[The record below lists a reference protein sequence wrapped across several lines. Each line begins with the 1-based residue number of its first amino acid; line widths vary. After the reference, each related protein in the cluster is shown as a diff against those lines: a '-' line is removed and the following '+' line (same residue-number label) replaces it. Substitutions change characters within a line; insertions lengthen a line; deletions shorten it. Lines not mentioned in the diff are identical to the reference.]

1 MAKVHP
7 NSTASSSEARRKK
20 AEAPPSSSPESG
32 GEAAVLTVWRKSLLF
47 NCSGFTVF
55 DDKGNLFFRV
65 DNYSSGKRA
74 EVVLMDAAGR
84 PLLSIRRKRLSL
96 SEQWLVY
103 EGEDSTAPLFSV
115 KKPFGFLQPRALARV
130 APIGGRFC
138 GYEVEGSFSRRS
150 CAVYDGRRRRV
161 AEITRK
167 ESAGGVGFGGDV
179 FRLVVLPGLDSA
191 VAMAI
196 VILLDQMFPS

>member
-1 MAKVHP
+1 M
-7 NSTASSSEARRKK
+7 
-20 AEAPPSSSPESG
+20 
-32 GEAAVLTVWRKSLLF
+32 
-47 NCSGFTVF
+47 
-55 DDKGNLFFRV
+55 
-65 DNYSSGKRA
+65 
-74 EVVLMDAAGR
+74 
-84 PLLSIRRKRLSL
+84 
-96 SEQWLVY
+96 Y
-103 EGEDSTAPLFSV
+103 EGEDSAAPLFSV

-130 APIGGRFC
+130 VPIGGGGLC
-138 GYEVEGSFSRRS
+138 AYEVEGSFSRRS

-196 VILLDQMFPS
+196 VILLDQMFRS